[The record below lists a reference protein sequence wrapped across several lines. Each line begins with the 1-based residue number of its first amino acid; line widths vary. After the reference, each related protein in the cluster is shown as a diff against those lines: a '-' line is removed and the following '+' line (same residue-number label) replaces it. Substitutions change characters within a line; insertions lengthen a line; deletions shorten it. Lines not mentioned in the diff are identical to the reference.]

1 MAGLVLDFADA
12 FNSIP
17 LAVNER
23 RFNCAHVGRNIE
35 RSRKPLFDG
44 ETQEGAFVVW
54 RVLGFGGRPNP
65 LVYAR
70 AASLAS
76 RSAQALL
83 GRSSARS
90 DLAETRLQLYVDDTV
105 AALAGSPEGC
115 ETAVDLL
122 VTWFLVLGVPIAWP
136 KASLSMQPN
145 PHRWI
150 GIDFRLT
157 EVGGHH
163 AAPRCLRG

>member
-12 FNSIP
+12 FNSIS
-17 LAVNER
+17 LAENER
-23 RFNCAHVGRNIE
+23 RFNCAHVGRNIV
-35 RSRKPLFDG
+35 RSRGPLFDG
-44 ETQEGAFVVW
+44 EAQEGAFVVW

-105 AALAGSPEGC
+105 AALAGRRKAARQPSTYWSRGSWSWGCRSRGPKRRFRCSPIPTGG
-115 ETAVDLL
+115 L
-122 VTWFLVLGVPIAWP
+122 
-136 KASLSMQPN
+136 AST
-145 PHRWI
+145 
-150 GIDFRLT
+150 F
-157 EVGGHH
+157 
-163 AAPRCLRG
+163 A